1 MRISPENRK
10 PTVGLA
16 FSGASSRSMFYI
28 GFLEVLS
35 ENKFPIDYIAA
46 LSGGAI
52 VASSFASGTM
62 PELKKVVMDFNKDFL
77 FSIIQRSKGR
87 GGIYSLEKIESEL
100 RVYTLNKKFEDVYP
114 KLGFGTT
121 DLNTGEEVVLQ
132 IGDIAHAVCA
142 SCTLPLVFEPM
153 EWGNK
158 RLVDGGIVSVVPG
171 NIARDAG
178 VDFVIGIDMR
188 ATRHI
193 FSPWQISLK
202 KVVDIIK
209 NILWPK
215 PVNALWKKMTK
226 LLEYPEFDNR
236 YSANN
241 PRIYTVLNRSIELA
255 MEAQEKLTDPTFGC
269 DLLISPE
276 VSHLGFWKK
285 HLFLH
290 FTDFSKTQMYY
301 DSGRQTAKAYLP
313 KMWQMLAD
321 KERELEKTNAKVR
334 SLLIQK

>member
-1 MRISPENRK
+1 MKTRK

-28 GFLEVLS
+28 GFLEVLQ

-52 VASSFASGTM
+52 VAASYSSGTM
-62 PELKKVVMDFNKDFL
+62 PELKKMVMAFNKDLL
-77 FSIIQRSKGR
+77 FSFIQRSKGR
-87 GGIYSLEKIESEL
+87 GGIYSLSKVESEL
-100 RVYTLNKKFEDVYP
+100 RVFTLNKNFEDVYP

-132 IGDIAHAVCA
+132 IGDIAHAICA

-153 EWGNK
+153 EWGNR
-158 RLVDGGIVSVVPG
+158 RLVDGGIVNVVPG

-178 VDFVIGIDMR
+178 TDLVIGIDMR
-188 ATRHI
+188 ATPHI

-202 KVVDIIK
+202 KMVDFVK
-209 NILWPK
+209 HILWPK
-215 PVNALWKKMTK
+215 PVNALWEKMTK
-226 LLEYPEFDNR
+226 LMEYPEFDNQ
-236 YSANN
+236 YTPMN
-241 PRIYTVLNRSIELA
+241 PRIYSVLDRSIELA
-255 MEAQEKLTDPTFGC
+255 MEAQKKLTDPNYGC
-269 DLLISPE
+269 DLLIAPQ
-276 VSHLGFWKK
+276 VSHLGFWKRR
-285 HLFLH
+285 LFLH

-301 DSGRQTAKAYLP
+301 DSGRQTAKSYLP

-321 KERELEKTNAKVR
+321 KEKEIESTNTKVQT
-334 SLLIQK
+334 LLSNTQN